1 MNSESITFLDENRGH
16 YEVLVRAGYVKHL
29 DIATREGLLN
39 VIRREWDPGYL
50 SNNWC
55 AECVANM
62 LKFAYTQYDK
72 WIESQKQ
79 MHDNKE

>member
-1 MNSESITFLDENRGH
+1 MNEESIKFLDENRSH
-16 YEVLVRAGYVKHL
+16 YDILVRAGYVKHL

-55 AECVANM
+55 SECVANM
-62 LKFAYTQYDK
+62 LTFAYVQYDK
-72 WIESQKQ
+72 WIESNKGN
-79 MHDNKE
+79 DNKE